1 MHCIYLSFACTQI
14 PYLFFLDLY
23 IRNIISTGPKKQ
35 TISWSLKFSGNQ
47 TVLHYHANYR
57 ALNETSKPLFV
68 SNLATS
74 ITVDVDYDKYYI
86 FEIQVETQVGKSK
99 IASIPWLSQ
108 TGILCQMST

>member
-1 MHCIYLSFACTQI
+1 MDCIYLSFACTQNS
-14 PYLFFLDLY
+14 LSFFLDPY

-35 TISWSLKFSGNQ
+35 TISWSLKLSGNQ

-68 SNLATS
+68 SNVTTS

-99 IASIPWLSQ
+99 IASISWLSQ
-108 TGILCQMST
+108 SGILCKMST